1 MFIPEDI
8 YRVVRQSM
16 PIPCVDLVIL
26 DQSGRVLLLKRV
38 NYPARGQWWFPGG
51 RVHFLEARQA
61 AALRKLKEECNL
73 DAAKVT
79 ELGGHDVIITG
90 RGMPPSHSIT
100 ALFLINVDEVA
111 DLRLDQQSQ
120 AAEWRRP
127 QEWLTDS
134 LHPFI
139 TSVLRGLSASATDLR

>member
-26 DQSGRVLLLKRV
+26 DQSGRVLLLKRA
-38 NYPARGQWWFPGG
+38 NYPAQGQWWFPGG

-90 RGMPPSHSIT
+90 QGMPPSHSIT
-100 ALFLINVDEVA
+100 ALFLVNVDQVA
-111 DLRLDQQSQ
+111 DLRLDRQSQ
-120 AAEWRRP
+120 AAEWRGP
-127 QEWLTDS
+127 QEWLAEG

-139 TSVLRGLSASATDLR
+139 TSVLRRLTANEINLR